1 MQGRNRGTD
10 IENRLVNKEGKES
23 RGQIKIMAT
32 DIYTLLFVKWPVGSS
47 YIALGA
53 RLCDDLEGW
62 DRETVGGR
70 LKRDGIYVYL

>member
-1 MQGRNRGTD
+1 
-10 IENRLVNKEGKES
+10 
-23 RGQIKIMAT
+23 MAT

-53 RLCDDLEGW
+53 QLCDDLEGW